1 MNSYCEHF
9 VYGTSPTLIFGSLF
23 SRAVYLLFVTLFF
36 RPYFYSS
43 LLVSFYVE
51 VLLSWCFFGIVK
63 VLVPKISQINLKRLL
78 KAFLHTLCTF
88 RVEFFLGDA
97 SGALHPFL
105 VSVFVRR
112 KGKKNSLE
120 FVCWQNDWEGKWFL
134 PFENFDFFLRKV
146 ICSLSNIYWIWKQF
160 YLSKCIPLH
169 ASNNN
174 SNQKL
179 CLIETHKYCFIAF
192 KVNFDEVIKSD
203 CKIKLFQS
211 YTLVFSGLEFLSLY
225 FYFVVHL
232 MVQLKSAIFNF

>member
-1 MNSYCEHF
+1 MWTFCLWYIANAYFWKPFFASCLSTF
-9 VYGTSPTLIFGSLF
+9 CIAIFQTVF
-23 SRAVYLLFVTLFF
+23 LFF
-36 RPYFYSS
+36 AFGLFLCGSP
-43 LLVSFYVE
+43 SFMV
-51 VLLSWCFFGIVK
+51 FFGIVK

-120 FVCWQNDWEGKWFL
+120 FVCWQNDWNGKT
-134 PFENFDFFLRKV
+134 PFSFRKLWLFSQKV

-160 YLSKCIPLH
+160 YLSKCILLH

-203 CKIKLFQS
+203 CIIKLFQS
-211 YTLVFSGLEFLSLY
+211 YTLFFPNWNSYLLFL
-225 FYFVVHL
+225 FC
-232 MVQLKSAIFNF
+232 SAFNGSIENCSF

>member
-1 MNSYCEHF
+1 M
-9 VYGTSPTLIFGSLF
+9 V
-23 SRAVYLLFVTLFF
+23 
-36 RPYFYSS
+36 
-43 LLVSFYVE
+43 
-51 VLLSWCFFGIVK
+51 FFGIVK

-120 FVCWQNDWEGKWFL
+120 FVCWQNDWNGKRLFL
-134 PFENFDFFLRKV
+134 AKTLIFFTKSDLFAIKYLLNLKTV
-146 ICSLSNIYWIWKQF
+146 
-160 YLSKCIPLH
+160 YLSKCIQLH

-211 YTLVFSGLEFLSLY
+211 YTLVFSRLEFLSLY